1 MVAKAMA
8 DGDFVR
14 AAQLRGSSFQRNLET
29 CLQMGRIQ
37 PKHLE
42 GDKQYSYTLAVMNVG
57 APACGVN
64 SAVRSFVKHSIWQGC
79 RVLGIHDGFEGLLRG
94 DVKEFDWKSVYGWTS
109 LGGSLLGTLRLEAKK
124 VGFAKIAQKLKE
136 FKIQGLLII
145 GGFEAYLSVIQ
156 MSEQREKF
164 EEFRIPLI
172 CAPATISNNV
182 PGSDLSIGCDTAL
195 NEIVTVNFYFKNLM
209 KKFLKILLK
218 KICDKLK
225 LSAIGSK
232 RRVFLVETMGGHC
245 GYLAS
250 LAGFASGADQSYI
263 YEEPFTIN
271 DIIDDIHHLRLKMEG
286 DLKRGL
292 LLRNELANP
301 HYTTDFLTNLLIE
314 EGKNVFTARS
324 NVLGHMQQGGVP
336 TPFDRNLGY

>member
-1 MVAKAMA
+1 
-8 DGDFVR
+8 
-14 AAQLRGSSFQRNLET
+14 
-29 CLQMGRIQ
+29 
-37 PKHLE
+37 
-42 GDKQYSYTLAVMNVG
+42 
-57 APACGVN
+57 
-64 SAVRSFVKHSIWQGC
+64 
-79 RVLGIHDGFEGLLRG
+79 
-94 DVKEFDWKSVYGWTS
+94 
-109 LGGSLLGTLRLEAKK
+109 
-124 VGFAKIAQKLKE
+124 
-136 FKIQGLLII
+136 
-145 GGFEAYLSVIQ
+145 
-156 MSEQREKF
+156 
-164 EEFRIPLI
+164 
-172 CAPATISNNV
+172 
-182 PGSDLSIGCDTAL
+182 
-195 NEIVTVNFYFKNLM
+195 M
-209 KKFLKILLK
+209 KKILRFQLK

-336 TPFDRNLGY
+336 TPFDRNLGN